1 MYSDE
6 QHFVNVNVSGVI
18 GGIALTIGALV
29 LGWTIKMFYN
39 YTMKKRQERLF
50 FRNNNQ
56 TSYMAI

>member
-1 MYSDE
+1 MYNEE
-6 QHFVNVNVSGVI
+6 QHFVTISVSGVV
-18 GGIALTIGALV
+18 GGIALTFGALV

-39 YTMKKRQERLF
+39 HTIKKRQERLL